1 MSYNDCQLTVRALR
15 RAEPKI
21 QGLTMKISCLQ
32 ENLNRGLSV
41 VGRAVAT
48 RATLPVTQ
56 NVLLCADQG
65 MLRLSATNL
74 EIAMTTWIG
83 AMVEEEGA
91 VTVPAR
97 LLTEFVGSLGS
108 DRIDLDMEEGSRQL
122 QIKAGRSQANI
133 NGTDPSEFPPI
144 PTVEDAVVARAQP
157 SALRAAIARVA
168 FAAATEE
175 SRPVLTG
182 VEVKLREGKFTMA
195 AADGFRLAVQ
205 QGELTQST
213 PEEMS
218 VIIPAR
224 TMNELNRLLGDHDEP
239 VQIMLTPQ
247 KGQVMFRLHG
257 GDTVELVSQLLQG
270 TFPNYDQ
277 LIPQSYTTRAIL
289 DSQATLRATRTASIF
304 ARDGSNIIRMHV
316 MPSNGDA
323 PTTGGRLLISARSE
337 EVGDNQDEVDV
348 AALEG
353 EEGKIAFNS
362 RYLLDV
368 LSVLD
373 RGQVAI
379 ETTTSSSPGVF
390 KPVSESGNDD
400 YVHVVMPMFVQW

>member
-1 MSYNDCQLTVRALR
+1 
-15 RAEPKI
+15 
-21 QGLTMKISCLQ
+21 MKISCMQ
-32 ENLNRGLSV
+32 ENLSRGLAV
-41 VGRAVAT
+41 VGRAVAS

-56 NVLLCADQG
+56 NVLLSAENG
-65 MLRLSATNL
+65 MLRMSATNL

-83 AMVEEEGA
+83 AMVEEEGS

-97 LLTEFVGSLGS
+97 LLTDYVNSLGT
-108 DRIDLDMEEGSRQL
+108 DRIDIEMEPGSRQL
-122 QIKAGRSQANI
+122 HLKSGRSQTNI
-133 NGTDPSEFPPI
+133 NGTDASEFPPI
-144 PTVEDAVVARAQP
+144 PTVEDAVVAQVQP
-157 SALRAAIARVA
+157 SALRTAITRVA

-182 VEVKLREGKFTMA
+182 VEVKLNEGGFTMA

-205 QGELTQST
+205 HGELVQSI

-224 TMNELNRLLGDHDEP
+224 TMTELQRLLSDNSEP
-239 VQIMLTPQ
+239 VDIMLTPQ
-247 KGQVMFRLHG
+247 KGQVMFRLQG

-277 LIPQSYTTRAIL
+277 LIPQGYTTRAIL
-289 DSQATLRATRTASIF
+289 DLQETLRATRTAAIF
-304 ARDGSNIIRMHV
+304 ARDGSNIVRMHV
-316 MPSNGDA
+316 MPSEEGEEA
-323 PTTGGRLLISARSE
+323 GGKLLISARSE
-337 EVGDNQDEVDV
+337 EVGDNEDVVDV
-348 AALEG
+348 AELEG

-368 LSVLD
+368 LQVLE
-373 RGQVAI
+373 RGRVAI

-390 KPVSESGNDD
+390 KPTDSDD

>member
-1 MSYNDCQLTVRALR
+1 
-15 RAEPKI
+15 
-21 QGLTMKISCLQ
+21 MKISCLQ
-32 ENLNRGLSV
+32 ENLSRGLGV

-56 NVLLCADQG
+56 NVLLSADQG

-97 LLTEFVGSLGS
+97 VLTEFVNSLGG
-108 DRIDLDMEEGSRQL
+108 DRIDITMEEGSRLL
-122 QIKAGRSQANI
+122 QIKSGRSQANI
-133 NGTDPSEFPPI
+133 NGTDASEFPPI
-144 PTVEDAVVARAQP
+144 PTVEDAMVARAEP
-157 SALRAAIARVA
+157 SALRGAIARVA

-182 VEVKLREGKFTMA
+182 VEVKLREGQFTMA
-195 AADGFRLAVQ
+195 AADGFRLAVHH
-205 QGELTQST
+205 GPLTQST
-213 PEEMS
+213 PEEMG

-224 TMNELNRLLGDHDEP
+224 TMNELNRLLGDHSEP
-239 VQIMLTPQ
+239 VEIMLTPQ
-247 KGQVMFRLHG
+247 KGQVMFRLQG

-289 DSQATLRATRTASIF
+289 DSQATLRATRTAAIF

-316 MPSNGDA
+316 MPGEGDE
-323 PTTGGRLLISARSE
+323 TSGGRLLISARSE
-337 EVGDNQDEVDV
+337 EVGDDQDEVDV
-348 AALEG
+348 AELEG

-390 KPVSESGNDD
+390 KPTDSDD

>member
-1 MSYNDCQLTVRALR
+1 
-15 RAEPKI
+15 
-21 QGLTMKISCLQ
+21 MKISCMQ
-32 ENLNRGLSV
+32 ENLSRGLAV
-41 VGRAVAT
+41 VGRAVAS

-56 NVLLCADQG
+56 NVLLSAENG
-65 MLRLSATNL
+65 MLRMSATNL

-83 AMVEEEGA
+83 AMVEEEGS

-97 LLTEFVGSLGS
+97 LLTDYVNSLGT
-108 DRIDLDMEEGSRQL
+108 DRIDIEMEPGSRQL
-122 QIKAGRSQANI
+122 HLKSGRSQTNI
-133 NGTDPSEFPPI
+133 NGTDASEFPPI
-144 PTVEDAVVARAQP
+144 PTVEDAVVAQVQP
-157 SALRAAIARVA
+157 SALRTAITRVA

-182 VEVKLREGKFTMA
+182 VEVKLNEGGFTMA

-205 QGELTQST
+205 HGELAQSI

-224 TMNELNRLLGDHDEP
+224 TMTELQRLLSDNSEP
-239 VQIMLTPQ
+239 VDIMLTPQ
-247 KGQVMFRLHG
+247 KGQVMFRLQG

-277 LIPQSYTTRAIL
+277 LIPQGYTTRAIL
-289 DSQATLRATRTASIF
+289 DLQETLRATRTAAIF
-304 ARDGSNIIRMHV
+304 ARDGSNIVRMHV
-316 MPSNGDA
+316 MPSEEGEE
-323 PTTGGRLLISARSE
+323 GGGKLLISARSE
-337 EVGDNQDEVDV
+337 EVGDNEDVVDV
-348 AALEG
+348 AELEG

-368 LSVLD
+368 LQVLE
-373 RGQVAI
+373 RGRVAI

-390 KPVSESGNDD
+390 RPTDSDD

>member
-1 MSYNDCQLTVRALR
+1 
-15 RAEPKI
+15 
-21 QGLTMKISCLQ
+21 MKISCLQ
-32 ENLNRGLSV
+32 ENLSRGLAV
-41 VGRAVAT
+41 AGRAVAS

-56 NVLLCADQG
+56 NVLLAADQG

-97 LLTEFVGSLGS
+97 VLTDFVNSLGN
-108 DRIDLDMEEGSRQL
+108 DRIDIEMEPDSRVL
-122 QIKAGRSQANI
+122 QIKSGRSQASI
-133 NGTDPSEFPPI
+133 NGTDAAEFPPI
-144 PTVEDAVVARAQP
+144 PTVEDAMVARAEP
-157 SALRAAIARVA
+157 AALKRAISRVA

-182 VEVKLREGKFTMA
+182 VEVKLSEGRFTMA
-195 AADGFRLAVQ
+195 AADGFRLAVHH
-205 QGELTQST
+205 GALTQSA

-218 VIIPAR
+218 IIIPAR
-224 TMNELNRLLGDHDEP
+224 TMNELNRLLGDNDET
-239 VQIMLTPQ
+239 VEIMLTPQ
-247 KGQVMFRLHG
+247 KGQVMFRLQG
-257 GDTVELVSQLLQG
+257 GDKVELVSQLLQG

-277 LIPQSYTTRAIL
+277 LIPQGYTTRAIL
-289 DSQATLRATRTASIF
+289 DSQATLRATRTAAIF

-316 MPSNGDA
+316 MPNEDSE
-323 PTTGGRLLISARSE
+323 TSGGRLLISARSE
-337 EVGDNQDEVDV
+337 EVGDDQDEVDV
-348 AALEG
+348 AELEG
-353 EEGKIAFNS
+353 DEGKIAFNS

-373 RGQVAI
+373 QGQVAI

-390 KPVSESGNDD
+390 KPTHSDD

>member
-1 MSYNDCQLTVRALR
+1 
-15 RAEPKI
+15 
-21 QGLTMKISCLQ
+21 MKISCLQ
-32 ENLNRGLSV
+32 ENLSRGLAV
-41 VGRAVAT
+41 VGRAVAS
-48 RATLPVTQ
+48 RPTLPVTQ
-56 NVLLCADQG
+56 NVLLSTDQN

-83 AMVEEEGA
+83 AMVEEEGS

-97 LLTEFVGSLGS
+97 LLTEFVSSLGS
-108 DRIDLDMEEGSRQL
+108 DRIDLEMEPDSRVL
-122 QIKAGRSQANI
+122 QIKSGRSQANI
-133 NGTDPSEFPPI
+133 NGTDASEFPPI
-144 PTVEDAVVARAQP
+144 PTVDDAVVAQAQP
-157 SALRAAIARVA
+157 AALRTAITRVA

-182 VEVKLREGKFTMA
+182 VEVKLKEGAFTMA
-195 AADGFRLAVQ
+195 AADGFRLAVHH
-205 QGELTQST
+205 GELSQPV
-213 PEEMS
+213 PEEIS

-224 TMNELNRLLGDHDEP
+224 TMTELQRLLNDNSEP
-239 VQIMLTPQ
+239 VDIMLTPQ
-247 KGQVMFRLHG
+247 KGQVMFRLQG

-289 DSQATLRATRTASIF
+289 DLQQTLRAARTASIF
-304 ARDGSNIIRMHV
+304 ARDGSNIVRMHV
-316 MPSNGDA
+316 MPNEEGEEG
-323 PTTGGRLLISARSE
+323 TGGRMVISARSE
-337 EVGDNQDEVDV
+337 EVGDNEDVVDI
-348 AALEG
+348 AELEG

-368 LSVLD
+368 LSVLE
-373 RGQVAI
+373 RGRVAI

-390 KPVSESGNDD
+390 KPTDSDD

>member
-1 MSYNDCQLTVRALR
+1 
-15 RAEPKI
+15 
-21 QGLTMKISCLQ
+21 MKISCLQ
-32 ENLNRGLSV
+32 ENLSRGLGV
-41 VGRAVAT
+41 VGRAVAS

-56 NVLLCADQG
+56 NVLLAADQG

-83 AMVEEEGA
+83 AMVEEEGS

-97 LLTEFVGSLGS
+97 LLADFVNSLGN
-108 DRIDLDMEEGSRQL
+108 DRIDIEMEPGSRIL
-122 QIKAGRSQANI
+122 QIKSGRSQASI

-144 PTVEDAVVARAQP
+144 PTVEDAVVAKAEP
-157 SALRAAIARVA
+157 ATLRAAIGRVA

-182 VEVKLREGKFTMA
+182 VEMKLREGRFTMA
-195 AADGFRLAVQ
+195 AADGFRLAVHH
-205 QGELTQST
+205 GDLSQST
-213 PEEMS
+213 PEEIS
-218 VIIPAR
+218 VIIPSR
-224 TMNELNRLLGDHDEP
+224 TMNELNRLLGDHSDP
-239 VQIMLTPQ
+239 VDIMLTPQ
-247 KGQVMFRLHG
+247 KGQVMFRLQG

-289 DSQATLRATRTASIF
+289 DSQAALRAARTAAIF

-316 MPSNGDA
+316 IPNQEEEA
-323 PTTGGRLLISARSE
+323 AGGRMLISARSE
-337 EVGDNQDEVDV
+337 EIGDDQDEVDV
-348 AALEG
+348 AELEG

-368 LSVLD
+368 LSVMD

-390 KPVSESGNDD
+390 KPTDSDD

>member
-1 MSYNDCQLTVRALR
+1 MR
-15 RAEPKI
+15 
-21 QGLTMKISCLQ
+21 ISCLQ
-32 ENLNRGLSV
+32 ENLTRGLAV

-56 NVLLCADQG
+56 NVLLSTDGG

-74 EIAMTTWIG
+74 EISITTWIG
-83 AMVEEEGA
+83 AMVEVEGA

-97 LLTEFVGSLGS
+97 LLTEFVNSLGS
-108 DRIDLDMEEGSRQL
+108 DRIDIEIEPGTRVL
-122 QIKAGRSQANI
+122 QIKSGRSQANI
-133 NGTDPSEFPPI
+133 NGTDASEFPPI
-144 PTVEDAVVARAQP
+144 PTIEDAVVAQIQP
-157 SALRAAIARVA
+157 SDLRIAISRVA

-182 VEVKLREGKFTMA
+182 VEMKLREGGFTMA
-195 AADGFRLAVQ
+195 AADGFRLAVHH
-205 QGELTQST
+205 GELAQST

-224 TMNELNRLLGDHDEP
+224 TMTEIHRLLGDNSEP
-239 VQIMLTPQ
+239 VDIRLTPQ
-247 KGQVMFRLHG
+247 RGQVMFRIQG

-289 DSQATLRATRTASIF
+289 DLQETLRAARTAAIF
-304 ARDGSNIIRMHV
+304 ARDGSNIVRMHV
-316 MPSNGDA
+316 QPNDGDGDS
-323 PTTGGRLLISARSE
+323 GGRLVISARSE
-337 EVGDNQDEVDV
+337 EVGDNEDVVDV
-348 AALEG
+348 AELEG

-368 LSVLD
+368 LGVLE
-373 RGQVAI
+373 RGRVAI

-390 KPVSESGNDD
+390 KPTDSDD